1 MRTPLHLMSDDQ
13 LKFLVE
19 DELVPAYRRE
29 IAEMLLLERGY
40 VLAEDEHS
48 KIVERLAPYSVTP

>member
-1 MRTPLHLMSDDQ
+1 MSDDQ